1 MFIFDKKNVL
11 KKLPDR
17 ELRLTADGSHTLHLP
32 DWGEHYH
39 SLHGAMAE
47 SRHVF
52 IREGFDYALRHVL
65 PPLVEGFPESGM
77 RKLSV
82 LEVGFGTGL
91 NALLTLERAL
101 QLEVSVAYTAL
112 EPFPLAEQEIMALN
126 IPDKVS
132 DGKLKEAF
140 FQMHAVPDGVGLEIL
155 PGFFFTIKRLGIQD
169 VSFPDEFFHL
179 VYHDAFAPQFQ
190 PEMWHVKVFRKIC
203 PAMVPGGVLT
213 TYSAKGD
220 VKRALRAA
228 GFRLEHPGGP
238 AGKREMTRAQKI

>member
-1 MFIFDKKNVL
+1 M
-11 KKLPDR
+11 KKLHQR
-17 ELRLTADGSHTLHLP
+17 ELRLTADGTHTLHLP

-47 SRHVF
+47 SLHVF
-52 IREGFDYALRHVL
+52 IREGFDYAVHHLL
-65 PPLVEGFPESGM
+65 KQPDENFSESGL

-101 QLEVSVAYTAL
+101 QLNVNVAYTAI
-112 EPFPLAEQEIMALN
+112 EPFPLADQEILALN

-132 DGKLKEAF
+132 DGKLKDAF
-140 FQMHAVPDGVGLEIL
+140 FQMHAVPDGVGMEIL
-155 PGFFFTIKRLGIQD
+155 PGFFFTMKKLGIQD
-169 VSFPDEFFHL
+169 ISFPDESFHL

-190 PEMWHVKVFRKIC
+190 PEMWQVMVFRKIC
-203 PAMVPGGVLT
+203 RAMLQDGVLT

-220 VKRALRAA
+220 VKRALMAA